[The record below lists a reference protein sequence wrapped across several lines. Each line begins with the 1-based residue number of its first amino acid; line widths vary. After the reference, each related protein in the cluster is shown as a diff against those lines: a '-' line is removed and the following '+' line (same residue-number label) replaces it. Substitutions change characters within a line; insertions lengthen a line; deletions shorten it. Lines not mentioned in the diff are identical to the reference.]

1 VKPLRG
7 YNPHDE
13 QLFRGLEKG
22 CAVRRVSVLL
32 GPRPKVPEDEVVQLL
47 NRLGFTVSRRQP
59 DFGIVVGGDGLFS
72 YFGRTADYPLLF
84 VGFRGTS
91 PTSSRANLAQVEY
104 GGLEQALKKI
114 IRGEFVVEKSPLLS
128 VSLDGREI
136 GVAFTD
142 TYVERG
148 LEPGC
153 LRYEV
158 HVETPREAF
167 TDFAVSNGV
176 IVSTPAGATGYYSYP
191 DKLHTGGEVA
201 IDAHTRIPKGRLGV
215 CHILPT
221 YTVRVG
227 TNRHPLRYTVPI
239 SSKITI
245 QLKREADAR
254 LYGVGSALNGYPLT
268 LGQAVTVKAAR
279 RRARII
285 LLKG

>member
-1 VKPLRG
+1 M
-7 YNPHDE
+7 
-13 QLFRGLEKG
+13 
-22 CAVRRVSVLL
+22 RRVSVLL
-32 GPRPKVPEDEVVQLL
+32 GPRPKVPEEDVVRLL
-47 NRLGFTVSRRQP
+47 DRLGFTVSRRRP

-72 YFGRTADYPLLF
+72 YYGRTAEYPLLF

-104 GGLEQALKKI
+104 GGLEQALVKI
-114 IRGEFVVEKSPLLS
+114 SRGRFVVRKLPLLS
-128 VSLDGREI
+128 VSLDGREV

-148 LEPGC
+148 REPGC

-158 HVETPREAF
+158 HVETPRESF

-176 IVSTPAGATGYYSYP
+176 VVSTPAGATGYYSYP
-191 DKLHTGGEVA
+191 DKIRGGDEVA
-201 IDAHTRIPKGRLGV
+201 IDAHARIPRGRLGV

-221 YTVRVG
+221 YTVRLG
-227 TNRHPLRYTVPI
+227 TDRHPLRYTVPI
-239 SSKITI
+239 GSKITI

-254 LYGVGSALNGYPLT
+254 IYGVGSALKGYPLAV
-268 LGQAVTVKAAR
+268 GQAVTVKAAR
-279 RRARII
+279 RKAQLI